1 MSHNGSFWKVCQVLH
16 PSQVRAARASLG
28 WSADQLAAHCGLS
41 RKTVQRI
48 ETASDLPNITLATLN
63 IIKSSLEAHGI
74 EFITAPDGS
83 PGIVIRSPSK
93 T

>member
-1 MSHNGSFWKVCQVLH
+1 MLH
-16 PSQVRAARASLG
+16 PSQVRAARASIG

-48 ETASDLPNITLATLN
+48 EAASDLPNITTATLHL
-63 IIKSSLEAHGI
+63 IKSTFEAHGI

-83 PGIVIRSPSK
+83 PGIVIRLRS
-93 T
+93 